1 MESWGGFDR
10 DLGRQRPFGAGMGD
24 RDESMSAS
32 WVELSARLGRNEK
45 PGLLVA
51 AVGSGLL
58 IDPTELRIA
67 LEDTWTGCEWPG
79 RAATRELWL
88 TLFAQALEDGMYLD
102 ETDLRPRQ
110 ALPEALPVYR
120 AAAPGHEEGL
130 SWTGSFER
138 AHWFA
143 TRLGA
148 ISRLPHRIFEM
159 HAPRDA
165 VIASFH
171 ATRDEHEYVIDTTR
185 TDPDGVREV
194 LPEEWEYLLAQP
206 VRSLPDESA

>member
-1 MESWGGFDR
+1 MGGFDR
-10 DLGRQRPFGAGMGD
+10 ALGRQRLFGAGMGD
-24 RDESMSAS
+24 RDESMMSAS
-32 WVELSARLGRNEK
+32 WAKLSARLGRNEK

-58 IDPTELRIA
+58 TDPTELRIA

-79 RAATRELWL
+79 RAATRDLWL
-88 TLFAQALEDGMYLD
+88 TLFAEALEDGMYLD

-110 ALPEALPVYR
+110 ALPVYR
-120 AAAPGHEEGL
+120 AAAPGHEDGL
-130 SWTGSFER
+130 SWTGSLER

-148 ISRLPHRIFEM
+148 LSRLPHRIFEM
-159 HAPRDA
+159 DAPREA

-185 TDPDGVREV
+185 TDPDQVREV

-206 VRSLPDESA
+206 ERPRPDEST